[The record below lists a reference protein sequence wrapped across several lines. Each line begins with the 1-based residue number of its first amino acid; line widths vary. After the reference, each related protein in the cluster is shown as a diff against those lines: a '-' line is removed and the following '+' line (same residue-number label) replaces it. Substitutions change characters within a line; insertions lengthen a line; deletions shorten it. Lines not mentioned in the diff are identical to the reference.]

1 MKSDSLIKATAS
13 LLALSLLATT
23 CFTTV
28 SEAANRGIISENPVT
43 VSALMMQSLNS
54 KTYEVIVAETEGKK
68 AEVASAKTLKTAQV
82 EQNQVTKQNEEAVQ
96 NTKDNKTETK
106 ANTVAKK
113 VEEKKTVSKY
123 AKTGIAIEDVVNI
136 RKSANTTSTIVG
148 RLYKGGAAT
157 IVKEGKNW
165 VYAKSGNV
173 TGYIKKDLLA
183 IGEAAEKIAPK
194 YITRYAVVNTVTLN
208 VREKASTDAK
218 IVIQIGQDEVFKIIK
233 EYAEWYL
240 IKIDSETLGFITK
253 EKEYVKVIGKFAHAI
268 SMEELLAQQEED
280 EEAEQE
286 ETNTA
291 NNNTSQTTTRSTN
304 STNRRTNTTTRRNQ
318 TSKSSSSSRKSSTSK
333 KSNSSSTTST
343 KGKSVASYALQFVGN
358 PYVYGGSSLTNG
370 TDCSGFTQS
379 VYRNYGYSIPR
390 TSRAQYASAGRIVSM
405 NDLKSGDLLFYSGS
419 GGTVNHVAIYIG
431 NGQVVHASNKRDGI
445 KVSSYNY
452 RTPVRARRLTN

>member
-28 SEAANRGIISENPVT
+28 SEAAGSNRGIISENPVT

-82 EQNQVTKQNEEAVQ
+82 EQNQVTKQNEEAEQ
-96 NTKDNKTETK
+96 KTKDNKTETK

-165 VYAKSGNV
+165 VYVKSGNV

-208 VREKASTDAK
+208 VREKANTDAR

-253 EKEYVKVIGKFAHAI
+253 EKEYVKIVGKFAHAI
-268 SMEELLAQQEED
+268 SMEELLAQQEE
-280 EEAEQE
+280 EEEEQE
-286 ETNTA
+286 VTT
-291 NNNTSQTTTRSTN
+291 NNTSQTTTRNNSNRTN
-304 STNRRTNTTTRRNQ
+304 NKTNNRRSQTRKSSSSKRY
-318 TSKSSSSSRKSSTSK
+318 TSSSNKSSSSSSTS
-333 KSNSSSTTST
+333 TR
-343 KGKSVASYALQFVGN
+343 GKSVASYALQFVGN

-379 VYRNYGYSIPR
+379 VYRSYGRSLPR

-452 RTPVRARRLTN
+452 RTPVRARRIMD

>member
-28 SEAANRGIISENPVT
+28 SEAAGNNNGIISENPVT

-68 AEVASAKTLKTAQV
+68 AEVASAKTVKTAQV
-82 EQNQVTKQNEEAVQ
+82 EQNQVTKQNEEAEQ
-96 NTKDNKTETK
+96 KTKENKTETK
-106 ANTVAKK
+106 ASTVAKK
-113 VEEKKTVSKY
+113 VEKKKTVSKY

-136 RKSANTTSTIVG
+136 RKSANTTSTIMG

-165 VYAKSGNV
+165 VYVKSGNV

-218 IVIQIGQDEVFKIIK
+218 IVIQIGQDEVYKIIK

-253 EKEYVKVIGKFAHAI
+253 EKEYVKVVGKFAHAI
-268 SMEELLAQQEED
+268 SMEEILAQEEEEEEEQQEE
-280 EEAEQE
+280 
-286 ETNTA
+286 T
-291 NNNTSQTTTRSTN
+291 NNNTSQTTTRSNNSN
-304 STNRRTNTTTRRNQ
+304 STTRRSTTTKRSSVNRRT
-318 TSKSSSSSRKSSTSK
+318 STSK
-333 KSNSSSTTST
+333 KSNSSSSSSSTST
-343 KGKSVASYALQFVGN
+343 RGKSVASYALQFVGN

-379 VYRNYGYSIPR
+379 IYRNYGKSIPR

-452 RTPVRARRLTN
+452 RTPVRARRLMD